1 MPRADITSST
11 APEAGRLFGGG
22 VPTPGCFDKCVSR
35 LVLGDFGLRKW
46 LICNGLEEAA
56 FCTFAPRVL
65 KIKEILIRVLGR
77 YEVELDCATARGPN
91 ADAVAE

>member
-1 MPRADITSST
+1 
-11 APEAGRLFGGG
+11 
-22 VPTPGCFDKCVSR
+22 
-35 LVLGDFGLRKW
+35 
-46 LICNGLEEAA
+46 LIWNGLEKAVFCA
-56 FCTFAPRVL
+56 FALCVL